1 MLRVDKSQ
9 YIKNCNT
16 EKAYAIKYTRT
27 ANDMLFLSKKY
38 TEYKFEE
45 STNIHWFTFPKWL
58 HEKMSDK
65 SKSIVKYFED
75 EQLDRICNE
84 DVGSRFTSK
93 RRWGTRS
100 RGWRLR
106 PPRSSD
112 PPARSSF

>member
-1 MLRVDKSQ
+1 MKIVKLSNMIMLRVDKSQ

-38 TEYKFEE
+38 TKYKFEE

-75 EQLDRICNE
+75 EELDRICNE
-84 DVGSRFTSK
+84 DVGNRFTSK
-93 RRWGTRS
+93 GETCPII
-100 RGWRLR
+100 R
-106 PPRSSD
+106 PY
-112 PPARSSF
+112 